1 MLLKQ
6 IEIHGFKSFANN
18 TKLNFEKGITA
29 IVGPNGSGKSNIVD
43 AVRWV
48 LGEQKVKQLRGQNMQ
63 DVIFSGTES
72 RKSQGFAYVSLTI
85 DNHDRKLPFDY
96 DEVVVSRRLYRSG
109 DSEYK
114 LNNVDCR
121 LKDINEIF
129 YDTGIGKEGY
139 SIIGQGQIDRIL
151 SNKPEDR
158 RELFDEAVGIVK
170 FKRRKAI
177 AEKKLEEEQL
187 NISRVTDIIKELED
201 RVGPLKKQSDNAKLY
216 LEYRDKLIEYE
227 ANFFIREI
235 EKETKIIE
243 ECNNNL
249 ETISND
255 LKSANTRM
263 AEFNEKYNQIDNEVT
278 RIDSNV
284 AHLRDLIS
292 ENNALK
298 EKYIGEINVLK
309 EQINYENIS
318 NKNRDEQ
325 LKHINESIFNTIGN
339 MEDAYG
345 ILLNIKKQIDFI
357 NDNKDSLED
366 SIKQTITNDYNKVND
381 CLSMTLDMVETVMGK
396 DYNFDLEKENDRQL
410 FTNNSSFL
418 NMNDNRKEVEQLT
431 ETINSKFDILKGYN
445 DDLTVHQKKLEEL
458 NETIMVK
465 QNTFH
470 ADETKLETI
479 TNMLERYDGYGSA
492 VKVIMDDKD
501 SFTGIRGVVADLIKT
516 SKEYEVAI
524 EIAIGNAIQNIVVN
538 DTDDAKNII
547 SYLKENKLGRVT
559 LLPLSQ
565 LKPLNDEIYR
575 TAKNETGVI
584 DIASNLINYD
594 SDYEILANFLLNRC
608 LIVDTFDNAKTISK
622 KYNQGLKI
630 VTLAGELFNPGGA
643 ISGGTFKSNSNLL
656 SRKREFDEL
665 SIAIEELKNE
675 IDTLNI
681 DKIRCSEE
689 YDKIYNDIDKLRS
702 EVNDLQIEKNTKT
715 LNIINEMKLE
725 YTQLSSQADWNI
737 NDLNRLSTELQK
749 LYIDKTNIEEGNAVN
764 LIINE
769 KQEQIDSLNNNIN
782 NIVNDLNSINA
793 QIDDLNKEKENLLSN
808 RKEYYESKDRLSNEV
823 LSLQQE
829 KYKLEANIEKS
840 TNKIAEITQKNYE
853 NYSMT
858 FESAKEKYKED
869 FEKPE
874 NLKSQISDLKKKI
887 SDLGPV
893 NVNAIEEY
901 TGVADRYETM
911 TTQYNDLKE
920 SESKIFEIVKE
931 LDESMRKQFDESF
944 KIIKQEFDKVF
955 KELFG
960 GGKATLELVEVND
973 KDVLDAGVNIS
984 AQPPG
989 KKLGNLSQLSGG
1001 ERALTA
1007 IALLFAIQNLK
1018 PSPFCLL
1025 DELDAPLDEYNVDKF
1040 ADYVKKMVTDTQFIL
1055 ITHRRGTM
1063 EKADRL
1069 YGVTMQEKGITA
1081 LVSVNLVEDQL
1092 S

>member
-63 DVIFSGTES
+63 DVIFSGTEN
-72 RKSQGFAYVSLTI
+72 RKSQGFAYVSITI

-187 NISRVTDIIKELED
+187 NLSRVTDIIKELED

-235 EKETKIIE
+235 EKESKLIE
-243 ECNNNL
+243 ECNKNL
-249 ETISND
+249 DTVDND
-255 LKSANTRM
+255 LKDANKQM
-263 AEFNEKYNQIDNEVT
+263 SDFNEKYNMMEDEVSKIDT
-278 RIDSNV
+278 IV
-284 AHLRDLIS
+284 AELRDTIS
-292 ENNALK
+292 DNNALK

-309 EQINYENIS
+309 EQINFENQS

-325 LKHINESIFNTIGN
+325 LKNVNENIFNTIGN
-339 MEDAYG
+339 IEDSYG
-345 ILLNIKKQIDFI
+345 ILKNIKNQIDFI
-357 NDNKDSLED
+357 NENKESLED
-366 SIKQTITNDYNKVND
+366 SIKTTVENDIKKVND
-381 CLSMTLDMVETVMGK
+381 CLDNVINVIETVMGRN
-396 DYNFDLEKENDRQL
+396 YNFDLEKENNRQL
-410 FTNNSSFL
+410 FSNNSSFL
-418 NMNDNRKEVEQLT
+418 NMSDNRKEVEKLT
-431 ETINSKFDILKGYN
+431 RIINEKFDILKNYN
-445 DDLTVHQKKLEEL
+445 EDLLIHQKKLEDINEEL
-458 NETIMVK
+458 MSK

-470 ADETKLETI
+470 SDETKLETI
-479 TNMLERYDGYGSA
+479 NNMLERYEGYGNA
-492 VKVIMDDKD
+492 VKTIMDEKEN
-501 SFTGIRGVVADLIKT
+501 FTGIRGVVADLIKT
-516 SKEYEVAI
+516 SKEYEIAI
-524 EIAIGNAIQNIVVN
+524 EVAIGNAIQNIVTN
-538 DTDDAKNII
+538 DVDDAKNII
-547 SYLKENKLGRVT
+547 NYLKEKKLGRVT

-565 LKPLNDEIYR
+565 LRPLNDETYIN
-575 TAKNETGVI
+575 AKNETGVI
-584 DIASNLINYD
+584 DIAVNLINYD
-594 SDYEILANFLLNRC
+594 NDFEVLANFLLNRC
-608 LIVDTFDNAKTISK
+608 LIVDTFDNAKNINK
-622 KYNQGLKI
+622 KYNQKLKI
-630 VTLAGELFNPGGA
+630 VTLSGELFNPGGA
-643 ISGGTFKSNSNLL
+643 ISGGTYKSNSNLI
-656 SRKREFDEL
+656 SRKREYDEL
-665 SIAIEELKNE
+665 SVAIEKLKNE

-681 DKIRCSEE
+681 DKIRCSEK
-689 YDKIYNDIDKLRS
+689 YDIIYNDIDKLRN

-715 LNIINEMKLE
+715 LNIINEMKVE
-725 YTQLSSQADWNI
+725 YTQLSSQAEWNI
-737 NDLNRLSTELQK
+737 NDLNRLTNDLQK
-749 LYIDKTNIEEGNAVN
+749 LYINKTNIEDGKSTNVA
-764 LIINE
+764 INE
-769 KQEQIDSLNNNIN
+769 KQDEINHLNNEIDIITNTLNEVNIK
-782 NIVNDLNSINA
+782 INDLLN
-793 QIDDLNKEKENLLSN
+793 NKEKLLSN
-808 RKEYYESKDRLSNEV
+808 RKEYYESKDKLSNNV

-829 KYKLEANIEKS
+829 KYKLEANIEKA

-853 NYSMT
+853 EYSMT
-858 FESAKEKYKED
+858 FESAKEKYKTD
-869 FEKPE
+869 LEKPE
-874 NLKSQISDLKKKI
+874 NLKNLISDLKKKI
-887 SDLGPV
+887 SELGPI

-901 TGVADRYETM
+901 TGVSDRYETM

-920 SESKIFEIVKE
+920 SEEKILEIVKD
-931 LDESMRKQFDESF
+931 LDQSMKKQFDESF
-944 KIIKQEFDKVF
+944 KFIKQEFDKVF